1 MDIRDADDSIAEQ
14 APDAAAAEAEKTS
27 AEDERRARIEA
38 AMDQVRPFLRQ
49 DGGDIHLVD
58 VDGKN
63 IYVRMSGACVGCQL
77 ATVTLGGVQ
86 KRLIEALGE
95 PVRII
100 PAEMRD
106 RMPGASKPKP
116 AEG

>member
-1 MDIRDADDSIAEQ
+1 MDAVMMAGET
-14 APDAAAAEAEKTS
+14 EKETMEGLS
-27 AEDERRARIEA
+27 AQDNAVAQDTRKARIEDA
-38 AMDQVRPFLRQ
+38 LDKVRPFLRQ

-58 VDGKN
+58 VEGKN
-63 IYVRMSGACVGCQL
+63 IYVKMSGACVGCQL

-106 RMPGASKPKP
+106 RMTSVK
-116 AEG
+116 